1 MKQLILIRGNSGSDK
16 STLALQLQQK
26 LGQNTVLLPQ
36 DTLRRLILNAKDG
49 YETPTIPLYLTLLEH
64 AYQHHDIVI
73 IEGILHRDWYA
84 PLWDKIAELYGDKAY
99 AYYYNLP
106 FQETIRRHQT
116 RDKVNDFSVS
126 DMKRWWLK
134 KDYLNQFNETY
145 FDETVSLENA
155 LSIILEH
162 LRNSN

>member
-1 MKQLILIRGNSGSDK
+1 MKQLILIRGNSGSGK

-26 LGQNTVLLPQ
+26 LGENTILLPQ

-64 AYQHHDIVI
+64 AYQHHDTVI

-84 PLWDKIAELYGDKAY
+84 PLWDKIAELYGNNAY
-99 AYYYNLP
+99 AYYYDLP

-126 DMKRWWLK
+126 DMKRWWLE
-134 KDYLNQFNETY
+134 KDYLGRFSETY
-145 FDETVSLENA
+145 FTSEHTLDEA
-155 LSIILEH
+155 MAIIF
-162 LRNSN
+162 NDIKK